1 MRMDF
6 WLLLIMFSCTQ
17 VRPKEALLELKD
29 DTVILKKI
37 NHADSLFAI
46 KENIKMYA
54 KAKNSSS
61 LFEVSSTGAW
71 PDSLDVV
78 YNVCFD
84 KANSVILFKELP
96 IVESGD
102 INLRYS
108 YYLNEDSVYAIKTM
122 VSFFDED
129 CSEMAIEEITTYFL
143 VNGSIVNKIY
153 SIKDRSGTKL
163 DSLNCSFGELMRFTK
178 YKTLSESPIS
188 QINK

>member
-1 MRMDF
+1 
-6 WLLLIMFSCTQ
+6 MFSCTQ